1 MITPRSG
8 PAAPASSA
16 PPWTARETPRPA
28 IAAARPGFDLK
39 PFFCTAF
46 PITLLH
52 GTLWVDEL
60 CLEGPARCCRPAADG
75 ALSVLD
81 VCDTELRHMLGD
93 EGLEE
98 LRLAFKEYEP

>member
-1 MITPRSG
+1 VLQ
-8 PAAPASSA
+8 
-16 PPWTARETPRPA
+16 TAT

-46 PITLLH
+46 PVTLLH

-75 ALSVLD
+75 TLSVLD
-81 VCDTELRHMLGD
+81 VCETELRHMLGD

-98 LRLAFKEYEP
+98 LRLAAKEYLP